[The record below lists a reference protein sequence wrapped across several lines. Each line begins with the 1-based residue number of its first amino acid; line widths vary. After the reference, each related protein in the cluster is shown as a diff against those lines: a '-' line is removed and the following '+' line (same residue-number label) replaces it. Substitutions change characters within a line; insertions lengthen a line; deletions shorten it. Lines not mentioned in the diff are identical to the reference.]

1 MSCLSWNC
9 HGLGNPRAVRDLHQ
23 LVKEKKHSFVFRMET
38 LSKQKKM
45 EVIWCRLGFQGVFV
59 VNPVGT
65 SGGLALL

>member
-1 MSCLSWNC
+1 
-9 HGLGNPRAVRDLHQ
+9 
-23 LVKEKKHSFVFRMET
+23 VFLMET